1 LTHLWQLIGWR
12 RLVVTGLCLAA
23 WRGLEQIAVT
33 GLNPGLVDA
42 RLQGYV
48 GASSWPLIHAI
59 GDAVPFASLSVV
71 ALGVGPYI
79 NALIVMM
86 LLPLISK
93 RVSEMRKSP
102 AGRVRLTRWALAL
115 TVVLTLGQAYGWIGL
130 LQTGSTFSPD
140 LSWFPRLA
148 IALEL
153 TAGTMIL
160 VLLGDVLD
168 EFGLGFGNGAI
179 LIYALGPV
187 AGELH
192 RLASIFDSTPSAQ
205 VLYRPVAVWLAFSVG
220 ALAATV
226 AVTLAARR
234 VPQPGTKKRASKPVE
249 LKFVMSGVLRPPIF
263 AGVVLFV
270 PTIFANYVASANPTA
285 SRWIIS
291 SLTPY
296 GPNPWTDA
304 AYVAVDACLVI
315 GFAYFI
321 AATDFRFTHVS
332 RDVAAHILRLA
343 FLGGAFLAITVV
355 ALPVLEWNA
364 SRAAGRGIPMSG
376 FEVVLVAVMV
386 LAILQSLERSAKAG
400 EARQPV
406 LASRMP

>member
-1 LTHLWQLIGWR
+1 LTHLWKLIGWR

-33 GLNPGLVDA
+33 GLSPGLVDA
-42 RLQGYV
+42 RLQGYGGV
-48 GASSWPLIHAI
+48 SPSPLIHAI

-71 ALGVGPYI
+71 ALGLGPYI

-86 LLPLISK
+86 LVPLISK
-93 RVSEMRKSP
+93 RVREMGKSP
-102 AGRVRLTRWALAL
+102 EGRVRLTRWALAL
-115 TVVLTLGQAYGWIGL
+115 TVVMTLGQAYGWIGL

-160 VLLGDVLD
+160 VLLADVLD

-179 LIYALGPV
+179 VMYALGPV

-192 RLASIFDSTPSAQ
+192 RLAFIFDSTPSAQ
-205 VLYRPVAVWLAFSVG
+205 VLYRPIAIWLAFSVG
-220 ALAATV
+220 ALVATV
-226 AVTLAARR
+226 GVTLAARR
-234 VPQPGTKKRASKPVE
+234 VAQPGTKKSASKPIE
-249 LKFVMSGVLRPPIF
+249 LRFVMSGVLRPPIF
-263 AGVVLFV
+263 AGAVLFV
-270 PTIFANYVASANPTA
+270 PLIFANYLASTNPNA
-285 SRWIIS
+285 SRWILS

-296 GPNPWTDA
+296 GPNLWTDA

-321 AATDFRFTHVS
+321 AATDFRFTQVS
-332 RDVAAHILRLA
+332 RNVAAHILRLA
-343 FLGGAFLAITVV
+343 FLGGVFLAITVV

-364 SRAAGRGIPMSG
+364 SRAAGSAIPMSG
-376 FEVVLVAVMV
+376 FDAVLAAVMV
-386 LAILQSLERSAKAG
+386 LAIVRSLEQSTKVSD
-400 EARQPV
+400 ARQPV
-406 LASRMP
+406 LRSRMP